1 MNKKRLIQIITLIGA
16 VISLILAIYAFKM
29 NLFNDPKQLQAKMN
43 ELGSFGII
51 VFLIIQIL
59 QPIVPFIPG
68 GMSDVAGIM
77 MYGPFWGMVYVC
89 FGLIIGEYLAFLMV
103 RTYGMRFLTI
113 ILNEKSITKIKQWLH
128 QWNDK
133 MLWLLAIIFIM
144 PFGPDDLACYA
155 CGLSE
160 VSSKKYLLTITLL
173 KPISV
178 GIHVFISL
186 YILQKIS

>member
-1 MNKKRLIQIITLIGA
+1 MNKKRMIQIITITGA

-89 FGLIIGEYLAFLMV
+89 FGLIIGEYLAFLIV

-113 ILNEKSITKIKQWLH
+113 VLNEKSITKIKQWLH

-160 VSSKKYLLTITLL
+160 VSRKKYLLTITLL